1 MKGIKRRKR
10 AGFLLALL
18 LVVSMTF
25 GSVSAFAVSGTTVS
39 GGQTTQLAVETALND
54 TAAYIYQ
61 TVKKPQVGSIGGEWA
76 VLGLARSGY
85 EVPKEY
91 YQDYYNTVV
100 EYVKASKGVLHEKK
114 YTEYSRVT
122 VALTAIGA
130 NPTDVGGYNLLTPL
144 GDFDKTIWQGING
157 PIWALIALDSGNYEM
172 PKNTAAKT
180 QATRQ
185 MYIDEIL
192 SRQLPDGGFSLFGGT
207 AEAMAGDGISDP
219 DVTGMALQALAKY
232 QDQPKVKKVTEEAL
246 ACLSKM
252 QKSNGGFASGG
263 VSNLESSA
271 QVVVALAELGIPFSD
286 SRFVKNGNSAIDNL
300 LAFYQKGK
308 GFLHTMDGSG
318 SNQMATEQGFYGLV
332 AADRAQKG
340 KGCLYR
346 MGDVSA
352 MISEKTQEPAPGA
365 SQAAAGLPAKNSD
378 VRKQGV
384 TVPDKT
390 FSDISSHKNQKA
402 IEALAAREIVNG
414 KVGDKFMPDDTM
426 TRAEFSTI
434 IVKALGLVPK
444 KNDKFSD
451 VASGS
456 WYAPYVGTA
465 YSYGIT
471 NGTPEGKFN
480 PGGTITRQEAVVMVA
495 RAAEL
500 AGMNMAIDAMTAKDV
515 LSQFTD
521 YITVSDWAKSS
532 MALFY
537 KEGILSQDDMEI
549 LPKAAIKRG
558 EIAQM
563 LCDMLKKAELL

>member
-1 MKGIKRRKR
+1 MV
-10 AGFLLALL
+10 LL
-18 LVVSMTF
+18 LVVSMIF
-25 GSVSAFAVSGTTVS
+25 GSVPAFAASGPTTAGV
-39 GGQTTQLAVETALND
+39 QTADQQAMEAALND
-54 TAAYIYQ
+54 TAAYVYQ
-61 TVKKPQVGSIGGEWA
+61 TVKSPQVGSIGGEWA

-85 EVPKEY
+85 DVPKEY
-91 YQDYYNTVV
+91 YQNYYNAVV
-100 EYVKASKGVLHEKK
+100 EYVKACMGVLHDKK
-114 YTEYSRVT
+114 YTEYSRVI

-130 NPTDVGGYNLLTPL
+130 DPSNVGGYNLLTPL

-157 PIWALIALDSGNYEM
+157 PIWALIALDCGSYEM

-192 SRQLPDGGFSLFGGT
+192 SRQLSDGGFSLFGGT
-207 AEAMAGDGISDP
+207 TEAIAGDGVSDP
-219 DVTGMALQALAKY
+219 NVTGMALQALAKY

-263 VSNLESSA
+263 ASNLESSA

-286 SRFVKNGNSAIDNL
+286 SRFVKNGNSAVDNL
-300 LAFYQKGK
+300 LTFYQKGK

-332 AADRAQKG
+332 AADRSQKG
-340 KGCLYR
+340 KNSLYR
-346 MGDVSA
+346 MGDATA
-352 MISEKTQEPAPGA
+352 MISGKTQETA
-365 SQAAAGLPAKNSD
+365 SGTGQSTAGLPGKNSD

-402 IEALAAREIVNG
+402 IEALAAREIING

-434 IVKALGLVPK
+434 VVKALGLVPK
-444 KNDKFSD
+444 ANDKFSD

-471 NGTPEGKFN
+471 NGTPDGKFN
-480 PGGTITRQEAVVMVA
+480 PGGTITRQEAAVMVT

-500 AGMNMAIDAMTAKDV
+500 AGMNSAIDAMTTRDV
-515 LSQFTD
+515 LAQFTD
-521 YITVSDWAKSS
+521 YVTVAEWSKSS
-532 MALFY
+532 MAFCY
-537 KEGILSQDDMEI
+537 NEGLLSQEEMEI
-549 LPKAAIKRG
+549 LPKASIKRC

-563 LCDMLKKAELL
+563 LCNMLTEAGLI

>member
-1 MKGIKRRKR
+1 
-10 AGFLLALL
+10 
-18 LVVSMTF
+18 
-25 GSVSAFAVSGTTVS
+25 
-39 GGQTTQLAVETALND
+39 
-54 TAAYIYQ
+54 
-61 TVKKPQVGSIGGEWA
+61 
-76 VLGLARSGY
+76 
-85 EVPKEY
+85 
-91 YQDYYNTVV
+91 
-100 EYVKASKGVLHEKK
+100 
-114 YTEYSRVT
+114 
-122 VALTAIGA
+122 
-130 NPTDVGGYNLLTPL
+130 
-144 GDFDKTIWQGING
+144 
-157 PIWALIALDSGNYEM
+157 M
-172 PKNTAAKT
+172 PKNTTAKT

-192 SRQLPDGGFSLFGGT
+192 SRQLPDGGFSLFGDT
-207 AEAMAGDGISDP
+207 AEVMAGDGASDP

-252 QKSNGGFASGG
+252 QKSNGGFASGET
-263 VSNLESSA
+263 STLESSA

-286 SRFVKNGNSAIDNL
+286 SRFVKNGNSAVDNL

-308 GFLHTMDGSG
+308 GFFHTDGSG

-340 KGCLYR
+340 KNSLYR
-346 MGDVSA
+346 MDDASA

-434 IVKALGLVPK
+434 VVKALGLVPK
-444 KNDKFSD
+444 ANGKFSD

-471 NGTPEGKFN
+471 NGTPDGKFN
-480 PGGTITRQEAVVMVA
+480 PGGTITRQEAAVMVT

-500 AGMNMAIDAMTAKDV
+500 AGMNMAIDAMTAKD
-515 LSQFTD
+515 
-521 YITVSDWAKSS
+521 
-532 MALFY
+532 
-537 KEGILSQDDMEI
+537 DMDI

-563 LCDMLKKAELL
+563 LCAMLKKAELL